1 MPSYAEITRHSDP
14 DPDLDPW
21 VGGRPEEPPVDIV
34 AYDPRWPQR
43 FEAQAARIRSV
54 LGGTVLEIDHVGSTS
69 VEGLAAKDV
78 LDIDLTLAD
87 PRAEETYVPLLEPLG
102 YAHIIREPSWHEHRM
117 LQLAEPRVNLHVFGP
132 DCPEVIRHRMFR
144 DWLRTHPDD
153 RALYEAAKRSAVP
166 GGGATVDYNLRKQ
179 PVIRV
184 IYDRLFRAAGML

>member
-1 MPSYAEITRHSDP
+1 MPSHAEITRHTDP
-14 DPDLDPW
+14 DPDVDPW
-21 VGGRPEEPPVDIV
+21 VGGRPEEDPVEIV
-34 AYDPRWPQR
+34 AYDPNWPQR
-43 FEAQAARIRSV
+43 FETQAARIRTA
-54 LGGTVLEIDHVGSTS
+54 LGVAVIDIDHVGSTS

-78 LDIDLTLAD
+78 VDVDLTIAD

-102 YAHIIREPSWHEHRM
+102 YTHIIREPSWHEHRM
-117 LQLAEPRVNLHVFGP
+117 LHLPDPRVNLHVFGP

-166 GGGATVDYNLRKQ
+166 GGGAVMDYNLRKQ